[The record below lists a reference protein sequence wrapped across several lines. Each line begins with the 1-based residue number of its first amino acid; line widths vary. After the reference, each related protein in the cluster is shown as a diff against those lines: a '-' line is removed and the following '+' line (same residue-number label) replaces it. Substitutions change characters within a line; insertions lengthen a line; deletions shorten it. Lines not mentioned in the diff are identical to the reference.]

1 MKNSRVLLLGLL
13 LFIANFSTLSGQSV
27 TGQISGTLVDPTGAV
42 IPGAEIRL
50 THVVSKQLK
59 TFQTD
64 SGGAFVFTPLPT
76 SPAGALVRRPRA
88 SPVLS

>member
-64 SGGAFVFTPLPT
+64 SATVIYILLTAVSGATPGEEFSPGG
-76 SPAGALVRRPRA
+76 
-88 SPVLS
+88 